1 MSIAEPEA
9 DVVIAGRVD
18 AKRKQYQL
26 VLNVGRPAT
35 HEALHGIDG
44 ALGLREQAAA
54 GGFAND
60 NASVGI
66 EADHRGAKRL
76 AIRAGD
82 TLWLPR
88 RRIRVCDEAVGGA
101 EIDSYDASHQ
111 CDTRE

>member
-66 EADHRGAKRL
+66 ETDDRGAKRIAVRTRDAFGL
-76 AIRAGD
+76 A
-82 TLWLPR
+82 R

-101 EIDSYDASHQ
+101 EIDSYDPSHG
-111 CDTRE
+111 RAE